1 MIPSTNQA
9 SQASVH
15 TLCTPDQ
22 IVRLA
27 AEVAMETAVRM
38 LSENPVY
45 ISEKA
50 ARKKYKGLLDLWI
63 DNNLVVYIP
72 SEKGRRLFPAD
83 RLAVLYRAYATGT
96 RPPAYKKSKKIKI

>member
-1 MIPSTNQA
+1 MIPSTTTPT
-9 SQASVH
+9 SVH

-22 IVRLA
+22 IVRLS
-27 AEVAMETAVRM
+27 AEVAMETAIRM

-72 SEKGRRLFPAD
+72 SEKAAGSSQPTALLSSIAPTQQAP
-83 RLAVLYRAYATGT
+83 VPQPT
-96 RPPAYKKSKKIKI
+96 KSLKR

>member
-1 MIPSTNQA
+1 MLPSTPA
-9 SQASVH
+9 AAH
-15 TLCTPDQ
+15 TALCNTDQ

-27 AEVAMETAVRM
+27 TEVAFEAAVRT
-38 LSENPVY
+38 LSENPTY

-63 DNNLVVYIP
+63 DNNLVVFIP

-83 RLAVLYRAYATGT
+83 RLAVLYRAYATNT
-96 RPPAYKKSKKIKI
+96 RPPIYRKNRMKK